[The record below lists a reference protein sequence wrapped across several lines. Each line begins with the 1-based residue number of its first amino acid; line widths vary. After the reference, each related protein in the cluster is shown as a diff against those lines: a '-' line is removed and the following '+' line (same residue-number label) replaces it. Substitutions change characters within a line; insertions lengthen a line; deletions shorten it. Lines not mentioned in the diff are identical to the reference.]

1 MAPLASQLAA
11 ALAAHGPAVAT
22 GAMAGGRG
30 ACGSASGGTMGPP
43 AMGSSAGG
51 GGCGTATSGGG
62 TMGPAMASG
71 LATLASGGG
80 TGSGGQMGPTAAEYT
95 SSAGRK
101 RPRVEEEQADDDN
114 CTVCAESD
122 EGSDTA
128 SSNVTIDLQRLQADF
143 EEEPAGNE

>member
-1 MAPLASQLAA
+1 MAQQWPLVQWLVVVVLVEVPVVAQWALLQWAA
-11 ALAAHGPAVAT
+11 VLVVVAVE
-22 GAMAGGRG
+22 
-30 ACGSASGGTMGPP
+30 
-43 AMGSSAGG
+43 
-51 GGCGTATSGGG
+51 TATSGGG

>member
-1 MAPLASQLAA
+1 MAQQWPLVQWLVVVVLVEVPVVAQWALLQWAA
-11 ALAAHGPAVAT
+11 VLVVAVELPPVVVEQWALQWPAVLQH
-22 GAMAGGRG
+22 R
-30 ACGSASGGTMGPP
+30 PVVVE
-43 AMGSSAGG
+43 
-51 GGCGTATSGGG
+51 
-62 TMGPAMASG
+62 
-71 LATLASGGG
+71 LAVVAKWARLLLRT
-80 TGSGGQMGPTAAEYT
+80 P
-95 SSAGRK
+95 GRK